1 MKNILSENMQRFG
14 TKNLT
19 ESNVQKLNEDV
30 YEELKADPS
39 PANVAKVIYN
49 AKGMFNDSEAH
60 VVAALQA
67 CKTYADW
74 SAAAKVFQS
83 LYGKTIIMYMAGFL
97 TSNDLFNKQHAGST
111 AGEELERLYGSSYEE
126 QVGKYFKRQSSVR
139 HEFDRAK
146 NMASW
151 RTQAQQNNTK
161 SGY

>member
-19 ESNVQKLNEDV
+19 ESNIQKLNEDV

-49 AKGMFNDSEAH
+49 AKGFNDNEAH

-74 SAAAKVFQS
+74 SKAAKVFQS
-83 LYGKTIIMYMAGFL
+83 LYGKTIIMYMASFL

-111 AGEELERLYGSSYEE
+111 AGEELQRLYGDSYNE
-126 QVGKYFKRQSSVR
+126 QVGKYFKQQSHIR

-151 RTQAQQNNTK
+151 RTQ
-161 SGY
+161 SRIGRGE